1 MMQKI
6 SFLPRILASSSPLW
20 TRSWTIT
27 CCNRLSLASIQSIG
41 NTFPKFHDLFLRFG
55 LLVFSLAI
63 QNEWKGY
70 YKSCFT
76 EKIFSCLG
84 EITSLTFGLCAQNVF
99 EVKYSSSS
107 SGWWGKLRSRCIHWK
122 GVGVWGYPPDTY
134 IKPPNPECPLPPNTV
149 GSDPPLPSFQT
160 CSKFYQ
166 CQLWYPKFIISTVVK
181 KPFRD
186 LKIDL
191 TAF

>member
-27 CCNRLSLASIQSIG
+27 CCNRLSLTSIQSIG

-107 SGWWGKLRSRCIHWK
+107 SSSGWWGKLRSRCIHWK
-122 GVGVWGYPPDTY
+122 GVGVGGYLPDTLSPQ
-134 IKPPNPECPLPPNTV
+134 ILSAPSLILW
-149 GSDPPLPSFQT
+149 GSS
-160 CSKFYQ
+160 
-166 CQLWYPKFIISTVVK
+166 
-181 KPFRD
+181 PF
-186 LKIDL
+186 
-191 TAF
+191 F